1 MTLDEVPRELLL
13 VLDLLGVLVFAASG
27 ATLAAVRRL
36 DVFGVLTLGVVTALG
51 GGVVRDL
58 LIGVPP
64 AAVRDDRYLAAALA
78 GGVLAFFA
86 AEQLARLGASVVALD
101 AAGLGL
107 FVAASTSKA
116 LDAGLGAAPAMAIG
130 CLTGVGGGLVRDV
143 LLSSVPEVL
152 HREVYA
158 VPALLGAGVVTA
170 GDGLDA
176 ERGPVSLAAIL
187 LVLVVRLVAVRRGW
201 RAPMARIARRAQPD
215 G

>member
-107 FVAASTSKA
+107 FVAASTYKA

-158 VPALLGAGVVTA
+158 VPALLGAGVVTV